1 MLTKRQTELL
11 KFIDNYIEKK
21 GYSPSLEEMAKKLK
35 LSSLSSVHYHLS
47 RLQEKGLISRDPE
60 SYRSVQISENSELIT
75 EIPLIGVIA
84 GGQPIEAFEE
94 KEMISVPRTLLSNGQ
109 HFALKVSGESM
120 KNAGIFDHDIVIIK
134 KQETA
139 NDGDIIVAIIN
150 GNEATLKKIYKEKD
164 SFRLQPENEDMKP
177 IFTKELLVQGKV
189 VSVLRNLNNEIVSSP
204 VKTNKYI
211 HSEEYAEE
219 SINDLTSELIKF
231 KENRPNIDSELLNR
245 IILKKVFESMCEDN
259 TKIVEN
265 IFETLSENIINKKD
279 EKIIENILSKY
290 NFKKTENDFL
300 GSIYQNIRTQDDRK
314 DAGQYYTP
322 NKVVDFIIDKTEID
336 LLKNKELKILDPAC
350 GSGQFLIRAYDKLLE
365 QYEKIGVNKN
375 IAHKNIVEKHLY
387 GSDIDF
393 TACILTKANLFLKNK
408 DVNVNFN
415 IFNSDFLKR
424 DYGMIEKN
432 PFLEFYNKIDFVIGN
447 PPWGATISKEQKK
460 YFGKYYEIGD
470 VGLNTFTLF
479 IERSFDFLKNKGKLG
494 FLIPEAYLKIK
505 VHQLSRQQILKNSE
519 IKLLAISGDI
529 FKKVYAPSLVLVF
542 QKTKKIS
549 KNHEIFIQEGV
560 FNGSVKENKLPQSLF
575 ETTPDNIFNIHF
587 SNLSVKI
594 IQQIESLDN
603 VYLKD
608 NTLFILGIVTGNN
621 KKYLLSKKISK
632 EYSPI
637 IVGKDLSKFKI
648 DFSKNYFVYDKN
660 ILQQVAPRSYYEKP
674 EKLIYKFIGKNLTFV
689 YDNKKRF
696 TLNNANA
703 IVPNIPGL
711 EIKYILGVLNSE
723 LMQFYYSK
731 SFFTVRVLRGNL
743 ERLPIFKASKQQ
755 QKKVISLVEKIE
767 KLEGDENKKF
777 SEELNNFVYEMYKIT
792 EDQKEFIKKEIK

>member
-1 MLTKRQTELL
+1 MRYL
-11 KFIDNYIEKK
+11 FK
-21 GYSPSLEEMAKKLK
+21 G
-35 LSSLSSVHYHLS
+35 
-47 RLQEKGLISRDPE
+47 
-60 SYRSVQISENSELIT
+60 
-75 EIPLIGVIA
+75 GV
-84 GGQPIEAFEE
+84 F
-94 KEMISVPRTLLSNGQ
+94 
-109 HFALKVSGESM
+109 
-120 KNAGIFDHDIVIIK
+120 
-134 KQETA
+134 
-139 NDGDIIVAIIN
+139 
-150 GNEATLKKIYKEKD
+150 
-164 SFRLQPENEDMKP
+164 
-177 IFTKELLVQGKV
+177 
-189 VSVLRNLNNEIVSSP
+189 
-204 VKTNKYI
+204 
-211 HSEEYAEE
+211 
-219 SINDLTSELIKF
+219 
-231 KENRPNIDSELLNR
+231 
-245 IILKKVFESMCEDN
+245 
-259 TKIVEN
+259 
-265 IFETLSENIINKKD
+265 
-279 EKIIENILSKY
+279 
-290 NFKKTENDFL
+290 
-300 GSIYQNIRTQDDRK
+300 
-314 DAGQYYTP
+314 
-322 NKVVDFIIDKTEID
+322 
-336 LLKNKELKILDPAC
+336 
-350 GSGQFLIRAYDKLLE
+350 
-365 QYEKIGVNKN
+365 
-375 IAHKNIVEKHLY
+375 
-387 GSDIDF
+387 
-393 TACILTKANLFLKNK
+393 
-408 DVNVNFN
+408 
-415 IFNSDFLKR
+415 
-424 DYGMIEKN
+424 
-432 PFLEFYNKIDFVIGN
+432 
-447 PPWGATISKEQKK
+447 
-460 YFGKYYEIGD
+460 
-470 VGLNTFTLF
+470 
-479 IERSFDFLKNKGKLG
+479 
-494 FLIPEAYLKIK
+494 
-505 VHQLSRQQILKNSE
+505 
-519 IKLLAISGDI
+519 
-529 FKKVYAPSLVLVF
+529 
-542 QKTKKIS
+542 
-549 KNHEIFIQEGV
+549 